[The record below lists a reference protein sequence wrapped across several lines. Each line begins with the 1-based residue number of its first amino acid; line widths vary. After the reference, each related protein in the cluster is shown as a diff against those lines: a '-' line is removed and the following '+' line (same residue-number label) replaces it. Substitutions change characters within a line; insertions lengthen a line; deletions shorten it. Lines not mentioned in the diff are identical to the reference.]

1 MSYQSLALAVAVFS
15 SMHVASADAQ
25 SVYVAPG
32 GVYVGSGPVYVIPP
46 PTNGAAPHVAPTN
59 GYDGAQQVVD
69 EHLRLNLL
77 LDIERRSMD
86 DEVAPIQLVLAAPD
100 ELGIKVPVARAVD
113 LLRVLL
119 LFFQHGL
126 IFGRGDV
133 LPLGLV
139 VL

>member
-1 MSYQSLALAVAVFS
+1 MLLR
-15 SMHVASADAQ
+15 
-25 SVYVAPG
+25 
-32 GVYVGSGPVYVIPP
+32 
-46 PTNGAAPHVAPTN
+46 
-59 GYDGAQQVVD
+59 GAQQVVD